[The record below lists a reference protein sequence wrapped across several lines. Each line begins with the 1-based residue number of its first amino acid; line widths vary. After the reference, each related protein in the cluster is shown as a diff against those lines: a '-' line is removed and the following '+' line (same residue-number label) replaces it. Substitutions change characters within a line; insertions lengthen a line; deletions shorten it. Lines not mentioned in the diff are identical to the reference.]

1 MEKLFILTISLCLF
15 SIQGQAQ
22 YQLTGE
28 VTVEEGELLAYGDL
42 ILLHPT
48 DSALVAQTIISDGYF
63 SMTNLAAEEY
73 ILRVNALGYEDYYQ
87 RIQLNADQKLNLQ
100 LTSQALLLNGVT
112 VKAKRNTVVN
122 KNGNL
127 KVTIDNSVFA
137 NQPTTLDVLSMMP
150 GVQLSG
156 DRQSLSIIGKGS
168 PLIYLEYQRISLDDL
183 NAIPVQSIK
192 NIEVI
197 NHPSARYEAEGR
209 AIILVTR
216 KLNFSDGIRMDVSEV
231 MALRQKFNSYATINA
246 ALKKNKLEL
255 KTNFAYNQIGTWESI
270 RNLLAIPT
278 REVLLEQAS
287 VSTGPRPQFVIG
299 GGAYYGFGED
309 DYLSVNANLRTHT
322 THAPIT
328 TSSTLKQ
335 AALTD
340 RIASFVDGYENRHFF
355 TSNLNYNKRWKPI
368 KSNLFMGIQYS
379 NYLRDLEN
387 SISNDYNEMGMELS
401 QLRYQK
407 YTIDVWAGRM
417 DVEKTFETGQK
428 WEIGLNY
435 YQADADAFLDFN
447 FLDQAE
453 EVLSNYD
460 YEERN
465 YAAYTQLSGQT
476 QALDY
481 SFGLRSETAT
491 VKGGFQEETDLLID
505 RKQTVLFPR
514 ATLNFTLDSL
524 TGVSLNYAKSIR
536 RPNYS
541 NASSISTFI
550 HPFLEFTRNANLQPT
565 ITNEWSIN
573 LQHRNQSLNFSY
585 YERKNPV
592 FFSVDYDEAADRIIM
607 SPQNFQQE
615 RGLNI
620 QLTSPITHQ
629 FWTMT
634 NLLLLSINEVKD
646 ERAIIGGT
654 KPYLYYYSNHQ
665 FRLPKDWTLG
675 AFVWGLTARQEGIF
689 QRNAYAIVGGSI
701 NKTVNGKLHIGLS
714 VDDLFRAMVLEENYT
729 INQIDA
735 ESAYIIDRRAFTLS
749 LRYSFGKI
757 SKSTYKNREVDEY
770 LNRIR

>member
-42 ILLHPT
+42 ILLHPA

-192 NIEVI
+192 SIEVI

-368 KSNLFMGIQYS
+368 KSNLFMGLQYS

-387 SISNDYNEMGMELS
+387 SISNDYNKMGMELS

-428 WEIGLNY
+428 WEIGINY

-491 VKGGFQEETDLLID
+491 VQGGFREEIDLLID

-514 ATLNFTLDSL
+514 ATLNVTLDSAS
-524 TGVSLNYAKSIR
+524 SLSFNYAKSIR

-689 QRNAYAIVGGSI
+689 ERNAYAIVGGSI
-701 NKTVNGKLHIGLS
+701 NKTINEKLHIGLS

>member
-1 MEKLFILTISLCLF
+1 MEKLLIVIFSLLLV
-15 SIQGQAQ
+15 SIDAQAQ
-22 YQLTGE
+22 YQLAGK
-28 VTVEEGELLAYGDL
+28 VTIEEGKSLAYGDL
-42 ILLHPT
+42 VLLQSS
-48 DSALVAQTIISDGYF
+48 DSALVAQTMISEGDF
-63 SMTNLAAEEY
+63 LLMDVAAGEY
-73 ILRVNALGYEDYYQ
+73 IVRVNALGYEDYFEQ
-87 RIQLNADQKLNLQ
+87 LRIEADQQLSIQLTPQ
-100 LTSQALLLNGVT
+100 SLLLNGVT
-112 VKAKRNTVVN
+112 VTAARNTIVN

-127 KVTIDNSVFA
+127 KLTIDNSIFA
-137 NQPTTLDVLSMMP
+137 NQPTTLDVLSMLP

-168 PLIYLEYQRISLDDL
+168 PLIYLEYQRISLADL

-192 NIEVI
+192 SIEVI
-197 NHPSARYEAEGR
+197 NNPSARYEANGR
-209 AIILVTR
+209 AVVLVTR
-216 KLNFSDGIRMDVSEV
+216 KLNFSDGIRMDLSEV
-231 MALRQKFNSYATINA
+231 MAWRQRFSSYATFNA
-246 ALKKNKLEL
+246 DLKKNKLEL
-255 KTNFAYNQIGTWESI
+255 KTNFGYNQIGTWESI

-299 GGAYYGFGED
+299 GGAYYELSED

-401 QLRYQK
+401 QMRYQK

-417 DVEKTFETGQK
+417 DFEKTFETGQK

-435 YQADADAFLDFN
+435 YQASADAFLDFQ
-447 FLDQAE
+447 FLDPAE
-453 EVLSNYD
+453 ERQSNYD

-465 YAAYTQLSGQT
+465 YAAYTQLSGELSW
-476 QALDY
+476 LDY

-524 TGVSLNYAKSIR
+524 SGLSLNYAKSIR

-565 ITNEWSIN
+565 ITNEWSLN

-592 FFSVDYDEAADRIIM
+592 FFSVDYDEVVDRIIM

-629 FWTMT
+629 LWTMT
-634 NLLLLSINEVKD
+634 NLLLFSINEVKD
-646 ERAIIGGT
+646 ERAVIGGT

-689 QRNAYAIVGGSI
+689 ERNAYAIVGGSI
-701 NKTVNGKLHIGLS
+701 NKTINGKLHLGLS
-714 VDDLFRAMVLEENYT
+714 FDDIFRRMVLRENYT

-735 ESAYIIDRRAFTLS
+735 ESAYIIDRRSITLS

-757 SKSTYKNREVDEY
+757 SKSTYKNREVDEH